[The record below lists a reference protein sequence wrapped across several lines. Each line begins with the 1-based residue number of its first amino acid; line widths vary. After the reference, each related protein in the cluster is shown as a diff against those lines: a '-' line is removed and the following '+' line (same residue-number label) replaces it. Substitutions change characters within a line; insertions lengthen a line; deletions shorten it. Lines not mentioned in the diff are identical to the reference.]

1 MKILGINI
9 SHHSSSCLL
18 DNGKIVYFLEDE
30 RLTRFKEN
38 SPTDHHR
45 KSLCD
50 GTFEPCFI
58 EKLKSY
64 TDHVDLIVFASYGRV
79 EADES
84 PYSDSNIIDLY
95 LKSFEKHGITYDEH
109 VFDPYEHHV
118 YHAVT
123 GFYASGFDD
132 AVCLVLDGGG
142 AVFKN
147 PVTGDVCSFVR
158 ELESIY
164 EMRLEQRQRPEM
176 LEKVYGLT
184 AFDICDTFGGENQI
198 DFVYKP
204 PNNKRVKIT
213 SSFSCGPLF
222 NLISIKTGLSLPL
235 TPVAPGKV
243 MGLSQYYEDREEKY
257 PFEEDDWYVKVKGVE
272 VTNKKAV
279 SKVSWDNKSDI
290 SLFEKGISNRCA
302 NLSHKLQV
310 ETLKH
315 TNYLIKRALSLS
327 KSRNLVIS
335 GGYAL
340 NCLNNYQYLD
350 ELPEDVN
357 IFIDPISNDAGT
369 ALGAAKLHWYLL
381 SGSTEKDPL
390 TSLYLG

>member
-1 MKILGINI
+1 MKVLGINI

-18 DNGKIVYFLEDE
+18 DDGKIVYFLEDE
-30 RLTRFKEN
+30 RLTRVKEN
-38 SPTDHHR
+38 SPADHHR

-79 EADES
+79 EADGS
-84 PYSDSNIIDLY
+84 PYADNYIIDLY
-95 LKSFEKHGITYDEH
+95 LKSFEKHGITHDEH
-109 VFDPYEHHV
+109 VFNPHEHHV
-118 YHAVT
+118 YHAAA
-123 GFYASGFDD
+123 GFYSSGFDD

-142 AVFKN
+142 ATFKD
-147 PVTGDVCSFVR
+147 PATGNVCSFVR
-158 ELESIY
+158 ELESIF
-164 EMRLEQRQRPEM
+164 EMHIVERKPEM
-176 LEKVYGLT
+176 LEKIYGLS
-184 AFDICDTFGGENQI
+184 ADKIRDVIGGESQI
-198 DFVYKP
+198 DFLYAP
-204 PNNKRVKIT
+204 FNNRKIKIT

-222 NLISIKTGLSLPL
+222 NMVSTKTGLDNKFNFAS
-235 TPVAPGKV
+235 PGKV

-279 SKVSWDNKSDI
+279 SKVGWDNNNHF
-290 SLFEKGISNRCA
+290 SLFEEGISNRSA
-302 NLSHKLQV
+302 NLAHKLQV

-350 ELPEDVN
+350 ELPEDVKV
-357 IFIDPISNDAGT
+357 FIDPLSNDSGT
-369 ALGAAKLHWYLL
+369 ALGAAKLYWYLL
-381 SGSTEKDPL
+381 SGSTEKYPL
-390 TSLYLG
+390 TDLYLG